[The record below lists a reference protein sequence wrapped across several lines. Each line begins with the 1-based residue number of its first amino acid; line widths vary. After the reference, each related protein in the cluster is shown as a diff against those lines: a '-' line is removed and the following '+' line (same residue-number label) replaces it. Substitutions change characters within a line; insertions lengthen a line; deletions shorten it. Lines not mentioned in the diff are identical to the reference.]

1 MKQPKRD
8 APLFPSPLSQSGF
21 HRCTI
26 NDALTA
32 LTTQPKS
39 ACNACTV
46 DPFRESV
53 ARIAR
58 TRAAEAVRIAVL
70 QTTVPESGL
79 AAVSG
84 LLFGDVLRRV
94 RSSPRFEFSSKFLES
109 AALQSGTPCDRY
121 PAKEGPGWEPRMWPY
136 LGGSCGVAGAE
147 DAALSG
153 ASGDSD
159 MRLQASLVT
168 PSAGRGKSAACDQ
181 ERVAP

>member
-1 MKQPKRD
+1 MEQPKRD

-39 ACNACTV
+39 ACNTGSV

-79 AAVSG
+79 APVGGS
-84 LLFGDVLRRV
+84 LFGDVLRAAC
-94 RSSPRFEFSSKFLES
+94 SQTRFEFSSKFLES
-109 AALQSGTPCDRY
+109 AALHSAIGNGR
-121 PAKEGPGWEPRMWPY
+121 
-136 LGGSCGVAGAE
+136 LGCVHGCGGIWAFLGRGRRGCRIL
-147 DAALSG
+147 ALN
-153 ASGDSD
+153 GDSG
-159 MRLQASLVT
+159 MRLQAS
-168 PSAGRGKSAACDQ
+168 PMM
-181 ERVAP
+181 P

>member
-39 ACNACTV
+39 ACNTGTV

-79 AAVSG
+79 AAVGGPPSVMFCERPAAS
-84 LLFGDVLRRV
+84 LDSNFLQNFSNRQLCTV
-94 RSSPRFEFSSKFLES
+94 RSETEGSVASTDEAVFGRF
-109 AALQSGTPCDRY
+109 
-121 PAKEGPGWEPRMWPY
+121 W
-136 LGGSCGVAGAE
+136 VADAE
-147 DAALSG
+147 DAAFSP
-153 ASGDSD
+153 STDDSD
-159 MRLQASLVT
+159 MRLQAS
-168 PSAGRGKSAACDQ
+168 PMM
-181 ERVAP
+181 P